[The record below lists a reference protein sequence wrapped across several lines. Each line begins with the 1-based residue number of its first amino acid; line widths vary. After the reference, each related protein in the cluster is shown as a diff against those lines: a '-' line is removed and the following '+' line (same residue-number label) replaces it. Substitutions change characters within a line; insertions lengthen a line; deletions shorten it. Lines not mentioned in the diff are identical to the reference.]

1 VNRCSSIFGQLLPL
15 FPRREFFEAVEATRA
30 DRGAKGF
37 DCRDPFVAMLFCQL
51 GQAHSLREICGG
63 LASCF
68 GKARHLGI
76 QKAPRR
82 SALAYADEHRPGQ
95 FYEKLFYQILGRCQQ
110 VAVGK
115 RTFRFH
121 NRLFSLDA
129 TLIRL
134 CAGLFGWAKYRQTK
148 GAVQLLLLLDHEGY
162 LPVFA
167 CITTGRVHE
176 IPIAH
181 TLNFPGG
188 SIVVVDR
195 GYVVFKL
202 FRTWDEAGVFF
213 VTRPKGNAH
222 YRIVEERAVP
232 KNRNILRDDTI
243 ELLGHYTRKKYP
255 EQLRR
260 IELWDDANEQVIV
273 LLTSHL
279 AFGATTIAALYKDRW
294 QIEIF
299 FKTIKQNLKIKT
311 FVGTSADTLL
321 TQIWTAL
328 IAILVLKYLKHRS
341 RFQWSLS
348 NLVAML
354 RYNLFTCRDL
364 CGPGSISPRTAAGY
378 PPAKAAGAELD
389 SILSKE
395 KKEKGNLILE
405 MSKNPSKTLIP

>member
-1 VNRCSSIFGQLLPL
+1 MNRFSSIFGQILHL
-15 FPRREFFEAVEATRA
+15 FPRREFLEAVEATRA

-37 DCRDPFVAMLFCQL
+37 DCWDQFVAMLFCQL

-76 QKAPRR
+76 QKAPKR
-82 SALAYADEHRPGQ
+82 STLAYANEHRPWQ
-95 FYEKLFYQILGRCQQ
+95 LYEKLFYQILGRCQQ
-110 VAVGK
+110 LQGGK
-115 RTFRFH
+115 RTFRFK

-129 TLIRL
+129 SLIRL
-134 CAGLFGWAKYRQTK
+134 CAGLFDWATYRRTK
-148 GAVQLLLLLDHEGY
+148 GAVKLHLLLDHEGY

-176 IPIAH
+176 VRIARM
-181 TLNFPGG
+181 LNFPAG

-195 GYVVFKL
+195 GYVDFKL
-202 FRTWDEAGVFF
+202 FRTWEEAGVFF
-213 VTRPKGNAH
+213 VTRQKGNAH

-232 KNRNILRDDTI
+232 KNRQILRDDTI
-243 ELLGHYTRKKYP
+243 ELLGHYTHKKYP

-260 IELWDDANEQVIV
+260 IELWDEENEQVIV
-273 LLTSHL
+273 LLTNHL
-279 AFGATTIAALYKDRW
+279 DFGATTIAAIYKDRW

-311 FVGTSADTLL
+311 FVGTSANALL

-341 RFQWSLS
+341 QYQWSLS

-354 RYNLFTCRDL
+354 RYNLFAYRDL
-364 CGPGSISPRTAAGY
+364 WAWLDEPYEPPPVIPLQEQPELNWTA
-378 PPAKAAGAELD
+378 
-389 SILSKE
+389 S
-395 KKEKGNLILE
+395 
-405 MSKNPSKTLIP
+405 